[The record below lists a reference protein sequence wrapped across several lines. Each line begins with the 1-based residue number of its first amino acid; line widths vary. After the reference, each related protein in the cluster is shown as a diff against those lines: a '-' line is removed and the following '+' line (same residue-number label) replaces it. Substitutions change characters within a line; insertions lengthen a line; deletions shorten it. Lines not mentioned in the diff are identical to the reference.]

1 MFPVQPDKIKIIL
14 YTNVLVQSRWKN
26 LSHNGYL
33 RPIIEYKYDLPANGF
48 QLINQY
54 ELINRGSD
62 RAMNGQKNN
71 S

>member
-1 MFPVQPDKIKIIL
+1 MYLCKAGG
-14 YTNVLVQSRWKN
+14 KN